1 MREKDFKFSKE
12 VDPFTYEKKRP
23 KKTIGGFIRC
33 SPCCC
38 FMTALCILF
47 LLTSLVALILG
58 LLQTKKSTGTSTTMT
73 SE

>member
-1 MREKDFKFSKE
+1 
-12 VDPFTYEKKRP
+12 
-23 KKTIGGFIRC
+23 
-33 SPCCC
+33 
-38 FMTALCILF
+38 MTALCILF